1 MKICPLKTLKQHRY
15 GDVVSSKDLD
25 FGSELQQPEKWK
37 TLKEKAELQH
47 HFRIVNSIEK
57 HNIPKVLVLNSD
69 QVSSK
74 YVTVGCTIMTPKTS
88 TRVGLA
94 ESTDKRSITLTL
106 TVTLDGKVLP
116 FQTIY
121 GAIYGGKIDQS
132 IPKITFPAKF
142 SESVNEKH
150 YNNTGEVINH
160 LQEIFIPYVN
170 EKREKIR
177 DADQHAPLI
186 WDVLRGQKT
195 EAVISLLKEQKNIER
210 VYTKQYDRLF
220 PGAKISRSTNG

>member
-1 MKICPLKTLKQHRY
+1 M
-15 GDVVSSKDLD
+15 D

-94 ESTDKRSITLTL
+94 ESTDKCSITLTL

-116 FQTIY
+116 FQTIF
-121 GAIYGGKIDQS
+121 GAIYGGKTDQS

-170 EKREKIR
+170 EEREKIR

-186 WDVLRGQKT
+186 WDVFRGQET
-195 EAVISLLKEQKNIER
+195 EAVISLLKEQRNIER